1 MANLSTCVK
10 PTCAVTLEGKV
21 TTCPK
26 CGGPMRMVAESRV
39 RGWILLIIGL
49 SLVLFMGAI
58 TLSMAPMLL
67 QPGKD
72 MGGGGSFS
80 GTADDARMIL
90 ALFGVVIAF
99 GLTSASYGAYQL
111 IFRRES
117 KVFIVLT
124 MLLAIVLVLACVF
137 LVRGLE

>member
-21 TTCPK
+21 ATCPK
-26 CGGPMRMVAESRV
+26 CGGPMRMVAESRA
-39 RGWILLIIGL
+39 RGWVLLIIGL
-49 SLVLFMGAI
+49 FLVLFMGAI
-58 TLSMAPMLL
+58 TLSLAPMML

-72 MGGGGSFS
+72 MDGGGFS

-90 ALFGVVIAF
+90 VLFGVVIAF
-99 GLTSASYGAYQL
+99 GVTSASYGAYQL

-124 MLLAIVLVLACVF
+124 LLLAIVLVLACVF
-137 LVRGLE
+137 LVRGLD

>member
-1 MANLSTCVK
+1 MANLSTCPK
-10 PTCAVTLEGKV
+10 PTCAVTVEGKASV
-21 TTCPK
+21 CPK
-26 CGGPMRMVAESRV
+26 CGGPMRMVSESPV

-49 SLVLFMGAI
+49 FLVLFMGAI
-58 TLSMAPMLL
+58 TLSLAPTLL

-72 MGGGGSFS
+72 VDGGSFS

-90 ALFGVVIAF
+90 ALFGIVIAF
-99 GLTSASYGAYQL
+99 GVTSASYGAYQL

-124 MLLAIVLVLACVF
+124 MLIAVVLVLACVF
-137 LVRGLE
+137 LVRGLG